1 VRADGD
7 VKAISLFS
15 GAGGFEQGFDRAGIE
30 TQLMVEIDEKAQA
43 VLRRHYPETELI
55 ADVRDV
61 QQDSSS
67 AQGDRRHL
75 EGTNNST
82 DLERI
87 RSGVASEGSDIDLV
101 YGGFPCQDVSVAG
114 HRKGLAGERSG
125 LWFEFH
131 RIVSQLQPRWVVIEN
146 VRGLLSSNKGRDFE
160 VILEGLDELG
170 YGVSWA
176 VLDAQHVGVPQ
187 RRAKVFIVASLG
199 NESSREVLALC
210 ESCGGHFEAVETPQ
224 QEVAGTL
231 GGRTKG
237 AGGFRQDLDNNGAY
251 IPVVI
256 QDTVHMTKD
265 QNGVGAMEADTMYTL
280 DGQSR
285 PGVYIPVVASP
296 LPLIHDF
303 TQPVAPPVNARDW
316 KGPSTFRNGSLQ
328 STALIGVRRLTVTE
342 CERLMG
348 WPDGWTEYGIGEDD
362 ERINMADTHRF
373 RLIGNGV
380 ASPVA
385 QWLGH
390 RLVEVDSWA

>member
-1 VRADGD
+1 M
-7 VKAISLFS
+7 KAISLFS

-43 VLRRHYPETELI
+43 VLKRHYPETELI

-61 QQDSSS
+61 CEKGTSSVLRRPGNVGGVGRGS
-67 AQGDRRHL
+67 DAERARQHGTGEGD
-75 EGTNNST
+75 
-82 DLERI
+82 
-87 RSGVASEGSDIDLV
+87 DIDLI

-146 VRGLLSSNKGRDFE
+146 VRGILSSNSGRDFE

-176 VLDAQHVGVPQ
+176 VLDAQHFGVPQ
-187 RRAKVFIVASLG
+187 RRARVFIVASLG

-237 AGGFRQDLDNNGAY
+237 AGGFRQDLDTRLGDKQWLENQSVLNFDVMRRAGA
-251 IPVVI
+251 
-256 QDTVHMTKD
+256 
-265 QNGVGAMEADTMYTL
+265 
-280 DGQSR
+280 
-285 PGVYIPVVASP
+285 
-296 LPLIHDF
+296 
-303 TQPVAPPVNARDW
+303 
-316 KGPSTFRNGSLQ
+316 
-328 STALIGVRRLTVTE
+328 GVRRLTVTE

-348 WPDGWTEYGIGEDD
+348 WPDGWTEYGIGEDG